1 MMKLDTYKVLLC
13 CTLAVLL
20 NACATTQSGTA
31 GRSSGTIVVGAR
43 DAIAIDPG
51 VNKDFKE
58 ALSLLKDEKYEQ
70 AIEIL
75 ESVVKRENRVT
86 APFVNLGVAYMRVGK
101 MDKAEQSLLKAIK
114 LDPGHPIANNELGL
128 LYRKT
133 GRFSQARKIYEQT
146 LDNYPD
152 LLPVR
157 KNLAI
162 LCDIYMN
169 DLDCALNNFEK
180 LAEYVPDDEKIKIWI
195 AELKARK
202 GK

>member
-1 MMKLDTYKVLLC
+1 MTGQTSFKVLLC

-20 NACATTQSGTA
+20 SACATTQSGSA
-31 GRSSGTIVVGAR
+31 GRSGTIVVGAR

-51 VNKDFKE
+51 VSKDFKE
-58 ALSLLKDEKYEQ
+58 ALSLLKDEKYKQ

-86 APFVNLGVAYMRVGK
+86 APFVNLGVAYMKVGK
-101 MDKAEQSLLKAIK
+101 MDKAEQSLLQAIK

-133 GRFSQARKIYEQT
+133 GRFSQARKIYEKT

-180 LAEYVPDDEKIKIWI
+180 LAESMPDDEKIKIWI
-195 AELKARK
+195 AEIKARK